1 MWSDFLY
8 VFCKMEFLC
17 NNGDPNWLG
26 MVVLVAVVAII
37 LNVAGSALHKNR

>member
-8 VFCKMEFLC
+8 VFCKAEFLC

-26 MVVLVAVVAII
+26 MAVLVAVAAII
-37 LNVAGSALHKNR
+37 LNAAASALKKNR